1 MENLSFAMNGGEGP
15 RSYALN
21 SSFQRSAFEAQ
32 KRLIDEAISEN
43 LDPTMTFTSSS
54 SKDLITIADL
64 GCSTGPNTFIA
75 MHSITEAIKNHYRR
89 HKLLPA
95 HQTLEFQ
102 VFFND
107 QVSNDFNTLFKNLPP
122 NRSYFAC
129 GVPGSFRG
137 RLFPNQSLHFVHSAS
152 TLHWLSRVP
161 KDIVDR
167 SSSAWNK
174 GRIHHT
180 DAPKEVGEAYE
191 AQFKEDLENFLN
203 ARAEEVVGNGL
214 MALQIPA
221 APDVVADDNKE
232 IDPGRVFELLGS
244 SLIDMA
250 RVGIMTEEKV
260 DSFNLPIFYSPV
272 KGVKAIL
279 EENKYFSVEKM
290 EPLNLETFYAA
301 PNVYTFVSLYR
312 VVMEDLIKQH
322 FGGAIV
328 DELFDRFT
336 QKVVEFPDIMNLR
349 KLKIVMLFVLLKRKL

>member
-1 MENLSFAMNGGEGP
+1 M
-15 RSYALN
+15 
-21 SSFQRSAFEAQ
+21 RSAFEAQ
-32 KRLIDEAISEN
+32 KRLIEEAIAN
-43 LDPTMTFTSSS
+43 NFDPMTMITTSG
-54 SKDLITIADL
+54 SKNLITIADL

-75 MHSITEAIKNHYRR
+75 IHAIIEAIKNLYHTSN
-89 HKLLPA
+89 LPA
-95 HQTLEFQ
+95 AHYQTLEFQ

-107 QVSNDFNTLFKNLPP
+107 QVSSDFNTLFKNLPPNP

-137 RLFPNQSLHFVHSAS
+137 RLFPKQSLHFVYSAS
-152 TLHWLSRVP
+152 TLHWLSSVP
-161 KDIVDR
+161 KDIMDR
-167 SSSAWNK
+167 SCSAWNK

-191 AQFKEDLENFLN
+191 AQFKEDLESFLN

-214 MALQIPA
+214 MALQIPS
-221 APDVVADDNKE
+221 APDVAAADDDKE
-232 IDPGRVFELLGS
+232 IHPARVFELLGS
-244 SLIDMA
+244 SLMDMA

-272 KGVKAIL
+272 NGMKEIL
-279 EENKYFSVEKM
+279 ERNEHFSVEKM
-290 EPLNLETFYAA
+290 EALNLKNFYAV

-322 FGGAIV
+322 FGAAIV

-336 QKVVEFPDIMNLR
+336 QKVLEFPDIMNPR